1 VRVDVLLMPQE
12 ITQQD
17 VAGRVVAIIDVLRWS
32 TTVAAAL
39 HNGARNVIPFEDPEE
54 VVRRSKD
61 FEKGTVKIAGERK
74 LNAIPGFDLGNS
86 PGDFSAEAVG
96 GKTVLMTT
104 TNGTKALLAVQ
115 GARDVV
121 IASYVN
127 FSAALAML
135 RAAARGGTDI
145 ALVCG
150 GRDRHFSLEDAAC
163 AGRFVRHITRRLA
176 NAEIG
181 DAARSCSVLER
192 KYGDELLRL
201 FNDSEHGRALVAG
214 GFERDL
220 ETCAQIDSFPVLP
233 VYQERQITRVG
244 PDRER

>member
-1 VRVDVLLMPQE
+1 MPQE